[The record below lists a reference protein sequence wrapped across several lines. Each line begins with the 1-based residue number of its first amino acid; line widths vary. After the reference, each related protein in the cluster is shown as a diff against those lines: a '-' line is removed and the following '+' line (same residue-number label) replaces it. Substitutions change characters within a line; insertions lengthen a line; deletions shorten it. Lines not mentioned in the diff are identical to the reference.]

1 MKNIKFDTIKSLK
14 ELIKDL
20 PDDMEVL
27 TYHDDI
33 DSEKGALIYQF
44 EIDYKNNT
52 LTIY

>member
-1 MKNIKFDTIKSLK
+1 MAKVKFDTIKSLK

-27 TYHDDI
+27 TFDSEV
-33 DSEKGALIYQF
+33 DSEKGTPIYQF
-44 EIDYKNNT
+44 EIDEKENT